1 MKFIGTVAFIL
12 SLSLLPIGS
21 FIAIAA
27 AWLVLMIVAT
37 VSKIGPLRVVR
48 ASFVALPFVL
58 ASVPLIFTREGEEI
72 FTLNLGPFSLT
83 ATWAGVIAVLTIMFK
98 SWVSVQAA
106 SLLIFT
112 TRFHDLMHALQQL
125 HLPKLMVAVTSLM
138 YRYLAVLTNEATTMM
153 RARASRSASLPGSKR
168 PSIRWQARVVGNLV
182 GALFLR
188 SYERAERIYVS
199 MQSRGYDGRI
209 VHHDQRS
216 LSAVDTASLALVGVA
231 LILFEV
237 SAFIWLPRP

>member
-1 MKFIGTVAFIL
+1 MKFICTFAFIL
-12 SLSLLPIGS
+12 ALSLLPTGS
-21 FIAIAA
+21 FIAIAVAWVAVMAVA
-27 AWLVLMIVAT
+27 A
-37 VSKIGPLRVVR
+37 VSRIGPWRVIR
-48 ASFVALPFVL
+48 GSFIALPFVL
-58 ASVPLIFTREGEEI
+58 ASVPLIFSREGEEI
-72 FTLNLGPFSLT
+72 FSVDLGLFTLT
-83 ATWAGVIAVLTIMFK
+83 ATWAGLFAVLTIVSK

-106 SLLIFT
+106 TLLIFT

-209 VHHDQRS
+209 VNHDQRALTVADS
-216 LSAVDTASLALVGVA
+216 ASLALVGLV
-231 LILFEV
+231 LTLFV
-237 SAFIWLPRP
+237 VTAFVWLPRP